1 MRTYSS
7 YEALGAELIAKFP
20 QYQGRN
26 PAELGRKY
34 EAKRPDLVKVV
45 ATEAAQAQRDM
56 EYTDIDPGELVS
68 NLPGDVLQV
77 TGETVEVLFDVG
89 MQALTTPIEEGVL
102 ASLGRLGAGGIDVLA
117 EKAGMEGVD
126 IASPRSEQAAR
137 QLGTQFVESFDPENV
152 EKRPAQALAN
162 ALSVIPARGLLT
174 GLSAA
179 AKAGKMPKAAGALS
193 KAREGVDWLDPS
205 TMAYTGAKKVAGKAK
220 RKGQDFI
227 QSVRTRGDK
236 KLKEEYAEAAL
247 GFSTSVGEAAVR
259 ELRDLSSTRGEQ
271 WVNRFRAWRGLPREE
286 AFAKA
291 FDEFGNA
298 VREVKEKAKKSYAIA
313 EERLGPVLRR
323 PLEEVKPGSVEEM
336 QGALIGVIEE
346 YGGTYRALPPT
357 YKRDVVGYKETKSP
371 IYAGPRSGEPIDT
384 PRRDLPPAREPMYGE
399 VVDRPSRFEV
409 SFENAEAIPEATN
422 LKNLLAKEFE
432 DFLNLDVTEVTGMDI
447 HRLRKNLDK
456 TISNMPG
463 GGDPSDI
470 YKGPFRAR
478 ADLREALANALETTY
493 GADYKN
499 AMADYR
505 KVAELQRDLYNTF
518 KITGSAVDKAR
529 REAVLAE
536 LANTYNPN
544 ARQALRPD
552 LLREFEE
559 LSGNENIL
567 AMTLGTLFQPFVS
580 KGLAQRSELAN
591 IISMTGTALTGAMT
605 GEAIPTAIV
614 FALTQIP
621 QQVLY
626 NPRMASEMIV
636 RLSKGKQP
644 GFRSKVAGAVNAMTG
659 TYDRMPPAAKEFLKT
674 LPPNT
679 PMKVALERLANETGF
694 DITDVSAQEGT
705 RENKRLLKSLSR
717 AGTTPPSR

>member
-1 MRTYSS
+1 
-7 YEALGAELIAKFP
+7 
-20 QYQGRN
+20 
-26 PAELGRKY
+26 
-34 EAKRPDLVKVV
+34 
-45 ATEAAQAQRDM
+45 
-56 EYTDIDPGELVS
+56 
-68 NLPGDVLQV
+68 
-77 TGETVEVLFDVG
+77 
-89 MQALTTPIEEGVL
+89 
-102 ASLGRLGAGGIDVLA
+102 
-117 EKAGMEGVD
+117 
-126 IASPRSEQAAR
+126 
-137 QLGTQFVESFDPENV
+137 
-152 EKRPAQALAN
+152 
-162 ALSVIPARGLLT
+162 
-174 GLSAA
+174 
-179 AKAGKMPKAAGALS
+179 
-193 KAREGVDWLDPS
+193 
-205 TMAYTGAKKVAGKAK
+205 
-220 RKGQDFI
+220 
-227 QSVRTRGDK
+227 
-236 KLKEEYAEAAL
+236 
-247 GFSTSVGEAAVR
+247 
-259 ELRDLSSTRGEQ
+259 
-271 WVNRFRAWRGLPREE
+271 
-286 AFAKA
+286 
-291 FDEFGNA
+291 
-298 VREVKEKAKKSYAIA
+298 
-313 EERLGPVLRR
+313 
-323 PLEEVKPGSVEEM
+323 
-336 QGALIGVIEE
+336 
-346 YGGTYRALPPT
+346 
-357 YKRDVVGYKETKSP
+357 
-371 IYAGPRSGEPIDT
+371 
-384 PRRDLPPAREPMYGE
+384 MYGE